1 MLLLEGKEWLIFWVV
16 IMRNIRQTLIGF
28 CVLVGAICSVS
39 LVAEERLI
47 KVMAL
52 SPKDNR
58 AVVQLEEGKM
68 QVLATGDKLN
78 GAEILQIL
86 SDKLVLRNA
95 QGEMVWLL
103 KSKDQ
108 QPSEMKVFSTSWPK
122 EEWPK
127 Q

>member
-1 MLLLEGKEWLIFWVV
+1 MFMNIEFNRKLMGVLFVISAYITSSVV
-16 IMRNIRQTLIGF
+16 IAETLT
-28 CVLVGAICSVS
+28 
-39 LVAEERLI
+39 I

-68 QVLATGDKLN
+68 QVLSTGDKLN

>member
-1 MLLLEGKEWLIFWVV
+1 MARALWLQDLIQMKLTNKMQCALVVWTVTLTIFLSASLSMAEVGSGKL
-16 IMRNIRQTLIGF
+16 
-28 CVLVGAICSVS
+28 
-39 LVAEERLI
+39 
-47 KVMAL
+47 MAL
-52 SPKDNR
+52 SPQDNR
-58 AVVQLEEGKM
+58 AVLQTAEGKM
-68 QVLATGDKLN
+68 QLLSPGDKLDD
-78 GAEILQIL
+78 ATVMQVL

-95 QGEMVWLL
+95 QGEMVWLF

>member
-1 MLLLEGKEWLIFWVV
+1 MKSKVC
-16 IMRNIRQTLIGF
+16 IGIAF
-28 CVLVGAICSVS
+28 VLVNMSSMNVFAGMQ
-39 LVAEERLI
+39 EI
-47 KVMAL
+47 KIMAL

-58 AVVQLEEGKM
+58 AVVQSEEGKM
-68 QVLATGDKLN
+68 QVLSTGDKLN

>member
-1 MLLLEGKEWLIFWVV
+1 MIFWVV